1 MNYLCIVFWLW
12 QDREH
17 VMINFVKLGVICAF
31 AERDQ
36 EKLNGSLLDVRTSV
50 FSFLEENAILT

>member
-1 MNYLCIVFWLW
+1 MLYV
-12 QDREH
+12 
-17 VMINFVKLGVICAF
+17 INFVKLDVICAS
-31 AERDQ
+31 AGRDQ